1 MLIIC
6 AGPESFLARQKVREL
21 IDAYQQKH
29 DPSGRSIE
37 RLEHQ
42 STLQDVLGRLGN
54 MDLFASKKLL
64 KYENLL
70 TGLTPAQTK
79 KLNQAVLKDAD
90 QNIVLIEEDKLPPA
104 KIMERFS
111 KEKTFVYEYQ
121 KLSDSDLRQAVV
133 AICRQN
139 ELKAELA
146 DRLIALY
153 PNDLWAMN
161 TAAQMISV
169 SELLPDQTLPD
180 SQNSLFNTIDNL
192 LQQKNQVQTGLMGI
206 DAQEIMPLLISQALN
221 WHKVKHGQVQGVHP
235 YVQKKLLNTDFKN
248 PNLKTI
254 NFLRCLHATRSS
266 LANGKEI
273 MPLI

>member
-90 QNIVLIEEDKLPPA
+90 QNIVLTEEDKLPPA
-104 KIMERFS
+104 KIMEHFS

-121 KLSDSDLRQAVV
+121 KLSASDLRQAVV

-153 PNDLWAMN
+153 PNDLWAIN
-161 TAAQMISV
+161 TAVQMISV
-169 SELLPDQTLPD
+169 SGLLPDQTLPD
-180 SQNSLFNTIDNL
+180 SQSNLFNTVDNL
-192 LQQKNQVQTGLMGI
+192 LQQKNQVQTGLMGM
-206 DAQEIMPLLISQALN
+206 DAQEILPLLISQALN
-221 WHKVKHGQVQGVHP
+221 WHKVKHGQAQGVHP
-235 YVQKKLLNTDFKN
+235 YVQKKLLNTDFQN
-248 PNLKTI
+248 PDFKTI
-254 NFLRCLHATRSS
+254 NFLRCLYATRSS
-266 LANGKEI
+266 LAGGKEI
-273 MPLI
+273 VPLI